1 MDPAVAGLDLAKAG
15 MVLANMIES
24 YLAGGAPPSN
34 PEGAVHDKP
43 QDCRSTSVTAS
54 LRLRSAVDA
63 GTGPLQPGEHRAPV
77 QSGRQGTVSRLEPGT
92 DPDPRPGSRP
102 IRRAHDWS
110 QGLQG
115 PGQRRGSRPS
125 RCDLLPG
132 SLAHVPVGPGLP
144 YPAPLVHLHRLPR

>member
-1 MDPAVAGLDLAKAG
+1 MDPAVAGLDFAKAG
-15 MVLANMIES
+15 IVLANMIES

-54 LRLRSAVDA
+54 LRLRSSVDA
-63 GTGPLQPGEHRAPV
+63 GTGPLQPGEHRATV

-92 DPDPRPGSRP
+92 DPDPR
-102 IRRAHDWS
+102 
-110 QGLQG
+110 
-115 PGQRRGSRPS
+115 RGSRPS

-132 SLAHVPVGPGLP
+132 SLALGAIEPGLAS
-144 YPAPLVHLHRLPR
+144 PARVVRHHRHARHRRGWMLRSSRL